1 MRGIRVWARLLGLH
15 RAGDAPVEQDCLLD
29 RRIIEGDESERPRC
43 HECAEAPVRLEFAD
57 QLRLA
62 VDLRERTVIG
72 AVGVSDGVLGT
83 VTRSIEPI
91 PAAGV
96 ALRPQRARVPVQAED
111 DEVIDDAES
120 QPRRGN
126 VSGRCGKKIGPS
138 GIDGQDPCAF
148 DAATSSTT

>member
-83 VTRSIEPI
+83 VTRSIERYLP
-91 PAAGV
+91 
-96 ALRPQRARVPVQAED
+96 RAWRFGRNGLV
-111 DEVIDDAES
+111 S
-120 QPRRGN
+120 QCRR
-126 VSGRCGKKIGPS
+126 KM
-138 GIDGQDPCAF
+138 
-148 DAATSSTT
+148 T